1 MQRVSIGLLIGVLV
15 VITLG
20 AVACSGGSSSQDA
33 AAEAEWAWLT
43 ETKQSLDSKRQELA
57 KLRMQAAEAAD
68 ELGTVEEM
76 TAAVEEQGGT
86 GEDQE
91 AVGEI
96 GEEIV
101 DLDAKL
107 ETLEEEVAAETDEFT
122 QRLVQFLN
130 ADPMIEG
137 EPPTERQIDA
147 LRMKSSEDMILAQ
160 EWIEKGGD
168 YKRAI
173 EIYETALM
181 FDPDNPELAA
191 ALEEAE
197 ANRWMAEERFAT
209 VTKGMTQAEVRSLLG
224 QANLHNIR
232 KYEDKGVEAWFYP
245 TAEDGSAAAVWFQPD
260 KSGKLTVY
268 QVKFEAVDPKQL
280 AEEEG

>member
-20 AVACSGGSSSQDA
+20 AVGCSGGSSSQDA
-33 AAEAEWAWLT
+33 AADAEWTWLT
-43 ETKQSLDSKRQELA
+43 ETKQSLDKKRQELA
-57 KLRMQAAEAAD
+57 ELRRQAAEEQD
-68 ELGTVEEM
+68 EVGTVEEV
-76 TAAVEEQGGT
+76 AAEVEE
-86 GEDQE
+86 E
-91 AVGEI
+91 
-96 GEEIV
+96 GEEGLGTIEEEID
-101 DLDAKL
+101 DLDARIDA
-107 ETLEEEVAAETDEFT
+107 LEEELAAETDEFT

-137 EPPTERQIDA
+137 EPPTERQIAA

-191 ALEEAE
+191 ALEEAQ
-197 ANRWMAEERFAT
+197 ANRWMAEERFAM

-260 KSGKLTVY
+260 KSGTLTVY

>member
-20 AVACSGGSSSQDA
+20 AVGCSGGSSSQDA
-33 AAEAEWAWLT
+33 AADAEWAWLT
-43 ETKQSLDSKRQELA
+43 ETKQSLDKKRQELA
-57 KLRMQAAEAAD
+57 ELRRQAAEEQD
-68 ELGTVEEM
+68 ELGTVEEL
-76 TAAVEEQGGT
+76 AAEVEEE
-86 GEDQE
+86 GEAGLE
-91 AVGEI
+91 AI
-96 GEEIV
+96 DEEIV
-101 DLDAKL
+101 DLDARI
-107 ETLEEEVAAETDEFT
+107 EALEEELAAETDEFT

-137 EPPTERQIDA
+137 EPPTERQIAA

-209 VTKGMTQAEVRSLLG
+209 VTKGMTQTEVRSLLG

-245 TAEDGSAAAVWFQPD
+245 TADDGSAAAVWFQPD

-268 QVKFEAVDPKQL
+268 QVKFEAVDPKQM